1 MFRYQKIDGAATMLS
16 KEEKKWLL
24 KLARDSIGGRLQ
36 KNVAESNQPDGDAL
50 KESCGAF
57 VTLHIGGALRGCIG
71 LVEALKP
78 LYQSVREMALAAA
91 FEDPRFPPL
100 GRDEFEEIDIEISV
114 MSPLKRIKDVS
125 EIEVGKHGIIMK
137 RGRYQGLLLPQ
148 VATEQGWDRDTFL
161 EHTCSKSGMMG
172 DCWKKPDTEIYI
184 FSAEVFGEK
193 NQ

>member
-1 MFRYQKIDGAATMLS
+1 MLS

-24 KLARDSIGGRLQ
+24 KLARGTIGEKLERGSVENNLPI
-36 KNVAESNQPDGDAL
+36 SDAL
-50 KESCGAF
+50 KQPCGAF
-57 VTLHIGGALRGCIG
+57 VTLHKDGVLRGCIG
-71 LVEALKP
+71 LVEALRP
-78 LYQSVREMALAAA
+78 LYKSIREMASAAA

-100 GRDEFEEIDIEISV
+100 GRNEFDEIDIEISV

-137 RGRYQGLLLPQ
+137 RGGYQGLLLPQ

-161 EHTCSKSGMMG
+161 EHTCFKSGMMG
-172 DCWKKPDTEIYI
+172 DCWKQPDTEIYV

>member
-1 MFRYQKIDGAATMLS
+1 MLS
-16 KEEKKWLL
+16 KEEKDWLL

-50 KESCGAF
+50 KQPCGAF
-57 VTLHIGGALRGCIG
+57 VTLHKGGALRGCIG

-91 FEDPRFPPL
+91 FEDPRFPSL
-100 GRDEFEEIDIEISV
+100 SRDEFEEIDIEISV

-137 RGRYQGLLLPQ
+137 RGGYQGLLLPQ

-161 EHTCSKSGMMG
+161 EHTCYKSGMRG

-193 NQ
+193 NL